1 MAAIPSLPIEHRM
14 LTGSPFETTC
24 RTKTSFGIIN
34 NCMLPIVSP
43 TWTFWSFLSR
53 PGIDERKLFA
63 ASWTLPIFQPTILIF
78 EARMFSPHFSNHHRF
93 PATDA
98 RVPKNANSATVKQLD
113 SVVEENTLKLFQWT
127 SPYRQKARLVFGA
140 RQILRENLRLHLMT

>member
-1 MAAIPSLPIEHRM
+1 
-14 LTGSPFETTC
+14 
-24 RTKTSFGIIN
+24 
-34 NCMLPIVSP
+34 
-43 TWTFWSFLSR
+43 
-53 PGIDERKLFA
+53 
-63 ASWTLPIFQPTILIF
+63 
-78 EARMFSPHFSNHHRF
+78 MFSPHFSNHHRF

-140 RQILRENLRLHLMT
+140 RQILLDDLTERVDAELVTDPGDNSLPKTFICRAYR